1 MFCKNLKKNNIE
13 VAHIVTTT
21 PFVNDLIVSQV
32 QNFRIDY
39 ILMKPFEMEEL
50 VDKLN
55 FIVGFTSKQK
65 KGNGLRVNLDED
77 EKKRLAKLELESEI
91 TEYSMRSVYPHIS
104 KAICT
109 YEQLF

>member
-1 MFCKNLKKNNIE
+1 
-13 VAHIVTTT
+13 
-21 PFVNDLIVSQV
+21 
-32 QNFRIDY
+32 
-39 ILMKPFEMEEL
+39 MKPFEMEEL

-91 TEYSMRSVYPHIS
+91 TELLHEIDVYKRQPL
-104 KAICT
+104 KWGKV
-109 YEQLF
+109 F